1 MKSLL
6 ICVFLILTSLG
17 TSSASGNTDKKGVHV
32 VDNTPDSFRQRIIID
47 ENLSQRNVVIE
58 IDFISVKMLVTLRL
72 DTKNMNTVTT
82 TLLHGKSS
90 LRRPENRSEKQSTRR
105 KELPKNCYGWMDKTW
120 NTLYELVISLFG
132 WTELPK
138 GINTNIFNWRSVTMS
153 AEDSTCPGHINEI
166 PVKEHGKDY
175 MENLGTN
182 QTQGGSPGKS
192 SRSGKQSIRR
202 KELPTKK
209 RPSWIDNTWHTLY
222 EVIISLF
229 GWTQLPHNINT
240 NIFNWRS
247 VTMSAVHS
255 THPGHTT
262 EKPVKEHG
270 KDYVEN
276 LGTNQAQ
283 GGSAKKRSSELLTNN
298 GPSWMVR
305 TWNTLYE
312 VIISLFGW
320 TQLPHNINTN
330 IFNWRSVTMSAVH
343 STHPGHATEKP
354 VMEHDKDSMEN
365 IGTNQAHSGSVD
377 QSYRSEKQSIPRKEL
392 PTINSPSWMDKTW
405 NTLYEVIISLFGWTQ
420 LPHNINTNIFNWRS
434 VTMSAVHSTHPGHAT
449 EKPVKEHGKDYVENL
464 GTNQAQGGSA
474 KKSSS
479 ELLTNNTA
487 SWMVRTWNTLYE
499 VMISLFGW
507 TQLPHNINTNILN
520 WRSITMSA
528 VHSTHPGD
536 NTATPVKE
544 HDEDYMENLGTN
556 QTQDANKR
564 PSWTD
569 NTWNTLYEVIIS
581 LFGWTQLPHNINTNI
596 FNWRSVTMSAVH
608 STHPGHAT
616 ETPVKEHDE
625 DYMENLGTNQ
635 TQDANKRPSWTDNTW
650 HTLYEVMISLFGWT
664 QLPHN
669 INTNIFN
676 WRSVTMSAVHSTH
689 PGHATEK
696 PVKEHGKD
704 YMENLGTNQTQ
715 GSSADKTSRSEKQST
730 PRKELPTNNR
740 PSWMNKTWI
749 TLYEVIISLFGWTQL
764 PHNINTNIFNW
775 RSVTMSAVH
784 STYSGDATEKPVKE
798 HGKDYME
805 NIGTNQAQGGSADK
819 SSRTEKQSIRRK
831 ELPTINRPSWM
842 NNTWNTLYEVI
853 ISLFGWTQLPHNI
866 NTNIFNWRSVTMSA
880 VHSTHPG
887 HAAEKPV
894 KEHDEDYMENLDTNQ
909 AQGGSAD
916 KSSRTEKQSIRR
928 KELPTINRPSW
939 MDKTWNTLYEVI
951 ISLFGW
957 TQLPHNINTNIFN
970 WRSVTMSA
978 VHSTHPGH
986 ATEKPV
992 KEHDNDYVENLGTN
1006 RTQGGSA
1013 KKSSSELLT
1022 NNRPSWMVR
1031 TWNTLYEVI
1040 ISLFGWTQLPHNINT
1055 NIFNW
1060 RSVTM
1065 SAVQCTNPG
1074 DNTATPVKEHD
1085 EDYMENLGTNQ
1096 AQDANKRPSWMDKI
1110 WDTLYE
1116 VMISLFGWTQLPHN
1130 INTNMFNWR
1139 SVTMSAEDSI
1149 CPGHATP
1156 TPVKEHD
1163 EDYMENLGTN
1173 QAQDAN
1179 KRPSWTDNT
1188 WYTLYE
1194 VMISLFGW
1202 TQLPHNINTNIFNW
1216 RSVTMSAVHSTH
1228 PGHVTEKPVK
1238 EHDEDYMENLGTN
1251 QAQGAN
1257 NRPSW
1262 MNKTWNTLY
1271 EVIISLFGWT
1281 QLPHNINTNIF
1292 NWRSVTMSAVHSTH
1306 PGHATEKP
1314 VKEHDED
1321 YMENLGTNQA
1331 QDANNRPSWT
1341 DNTWHTL
1348 YEVIISLF
1356 GWTQFPHNINT
1367 NIFNWRSVT
1376 MSAVHSTHP
1385 GHATE
1390 KPVKEHDEDYM
1401 ENLGTNQTQGAN
1413 NRPSWMN
1420 KTWNTLYEVIISLF
1434 GWTQLPHNINTN
1446 IFNWRS
1452 VTMCAVH
1459 STHPGDAKL
1468 ERRAHRVT
1476 KNPSD
1481 SSWISTESAAP
1492 KLWYKCM
1499 AGIQRLLSSQI
1510 CDNACN
1516 LIHDYSDYWTNWTW
1530 QDTFDVMIIS
1540 WMINFC
1546 AIALYFT
1553 IHFTGKIIRLKR
1565 LQYAIERERLRELKL
1580 ARERAAQPKPWRPK
1594 PKKKRRK
1601 KLGEW

>member
-536 NTATPVKE
+536 N
-544 HDEDYMENLGTN
+544 
-556 QTQDANKR
+556 
-564 PSWTD
+564 
-569 NTWNTLYEVIIS
+569 
-581 LFGWTQLPHNINTNI
+581 
-596 FNWRSVTMSAVH
+596 
-608 STHPGHAT
+608 
-616 ETPVKEHDE
+616 
-625 DYMENLGTNQ
+625 
-635 TQDANKRPSWTDNTW
+635 
-650 HTLYEVMISLFGWT
+650 
-664 QLPHN
+664 
-669 INTNIFN
+669 
-676 WRSVTMSAVHSTH
+676 
-689 PGHATEK
+689 TEK